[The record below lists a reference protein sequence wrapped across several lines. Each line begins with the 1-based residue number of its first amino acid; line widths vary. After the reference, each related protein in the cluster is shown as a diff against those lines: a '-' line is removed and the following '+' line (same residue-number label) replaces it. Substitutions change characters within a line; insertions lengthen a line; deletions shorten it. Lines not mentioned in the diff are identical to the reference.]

1 MTGRRLDFICMSEI
15 NGEKQL
21 FREAIK
27 MIYITGD
34 THGEFGRRFNTQNF
48 PEQKTMTKDE
58 YLPSYHLFENGKRVA
73 VYHPRYQYVSV
84 YGNPFII
91 LSNNEP
97 LYSDNLEDYKDTE
110 ASLYIWHIV
119 KRFEDENKLT
129 NNLKHYR
136 LGKQETQILLMDFP
150 GEAG

>member
-48 PEQKTMTKDE
+48 PEQKTMTKDD
-58 YLPSYHLFENGKRVA
+58 
-73 VYHPRYQYVSV
+73 YV
-84 YGNPFII
+84 II
-91 LSNNEP
+91 CG
-97 LYSDNLEDYKDTE
+97 DFGG
-110 ASLYIWHIV
+110 IWD
-119 KRFEDENKLT
+119 F
-129 NNLKHYR
+129 
-136 LGKQETQILLMDFP
+136 GQESKNARHWIS
-150 GEAG
+150 